1 MYTFSMRNKVSLIIA
16 FISIALYVVAIG
28 IGVIRTLAGMSE
40 RRTLAQREFYDL
52 ADIASSAG
60 ALGFM
65 EEPFKDA
72 LRDAVAASQTLQAI
86 IVTGPYGAEFT
97 YERDNNGIIAWEGD
111 TPRFQRRFGV
121 SRNLHFSPLR
131 VNGLRNAT
139 IQAVSALLD
148 YSAFSRILLQS
159 LFLVLASTVLSA
171 TTLLAYH
178 IRDRKAALV
187 PDAMRETSPPGQEAF
202 GGGGLAAS
210 AKDES
215 ETWIKEKLDAELGIC
230 SITDKDLAL
239 ILMELRL
246 ATGSGD
252 DAGMNRKVADRARQF
267 FSRPDSVHE
276 RGDRGLAIILSGE
289 TLEGAFSKAARF
301 HNQIVTEFP
310 ELFPHANDLRVGV
323 SSRNKRLIRANRL
336 FLEASRALDKA
347 NLEPTSP
354 IVAFRSDPEKYKAFV
369 QSRKKSAGA

>member
-1 MYTFSMRNKVSLIIA
+1 MRNKVSSIVA
-16 FISIALYVVAIG
+16 FISIAVYAAALG
-28 IGVIRTLAGMSE
+28 IGVVRTLAGMQE

-60 ALGFM
+60 TLGFM

-72 LRDAVAASQTLQAI
+72 LRDAVAASQTLQAV

-121 SRNLHFSPLR
+121 SRNPHFSPLR

-139 IQAVSALLD
+139 IQAVSAALD

-159 LFLVLASTVLSA
+159 LFLVLGATVLSA
-171 TTLLAYH
+171 ATLLAYH
-178 IRDRKAALV
+178 VKGRKAALV
-187 PDAMRETSPPGQEAF
+187 SDAPGKNSPPEQ
-202 GGGGLAAS
+202 AAGS
-210 AKDES
+210 GPAKPAKEDS

-239 ILMELRL
+239 ILMELSL
-246 ATGSGD
+246 TAGFGSGD
-252 DAGMNRKVADRARQF
+252 NAEVNRKVADRARQF
-267 FSRPDSVHE
+267 FNRPDSVHE
-276 RGDRGLAIILSGE
+276 RGERGLAVILSGE
-289 TLEGAFSKAARF
+289 TLEAAFSRAAEF
-301 HNQIVTEFP
+301 HNLIVTEYP
-310 ELFPHANDLRVGV
+310 ELFPHANDLRIGIG
-323 SSRNKRLIRANRL
+323 SRNKRLIRANRL

-354 IVAFRSDPEKYKAFV
+354 IVAFKSDPEKYKAFV